1 MKEGTVKMVQLKE
14 GGKVYTRTVGEGF
27 PILLLHGGPGANHIC
42 FEIFEKYIDLKK
54 FSLIYYDQLG
64 SSHSDKITDESL
76 LTFTR
81 FVDEVEQVRAALGL
95 ERFILLGHSWGG
107 MLCID
112 YALKYEKEG
121 HLAGLVISNMVD
133 SGKHYLEYLDHVRKI
148 NLTPEEYDYMTE
160 IEAAGK
166 ESDAHYQELVEKLNC
181 ACLCRLEVQPDFLS
195 LPNVPD
201 KKVYHHFQG
210 DNEFVVTGD
219 MLYWDRSADM
229 GDIHTRTLCIG
240 ARYDTMNP
248 DIMLKMGEE
257 LRDGYTYICPDGSH
271 LCFWDDSEHY
281 FQALNEFIG
290 TLDQ

>member
-1 MKEGTVKMVQLKE
+1 MIIKAGGISDERRNSKDGTAQ
-14 GGKVYTRTVGEGF
+14 GRGKVYTRTVGEGF

-181 ACLCRLEVQPDFLS
+181 ACLCRLEVSRLYRFLMCWI
-195 LPNVPD
+195 
-201 KKVYHHFQG
+201 KVYHHFQG
-210 DNEFVVTGD
+210 DNEFVR
-219 MLYWDRSADM
+219 DRR
-229 GDIHTRTLCIG
+229 H
-240 ARYDTMNP
+240 
-248 DIMLKMGEE
+248 
-257 LRDGYTYICPDGSH
+257 
-271 LCFWDDSEHY
+271 
-281 FQALNEFIG
+281 ALLG
-290 TLDQ
+290 QKR

>member
-1 MKEGTVKMVQLKE
+1 MCIRDSSYIAGIWFRLGRPGDNKHGILKE
-14 GGKVYTRTVGEGF
+14 IHVHIAVYSRYPSPVRVLETEMCIRDRVYTRTVGEGF

-166 ESDAHYQELVEKLNC
+166 ESDAHYQELV
-181 ACLCRLEVQPDFLS
+181 LS
-195 LPNVPD
+195 L
-201 KKVYHHFQG
+201 
-210 DNEFVVTGD
+210 
-219 MLYWDRSADM
+219 
-229 GDIHTRTLCIG
+229 IHI
-240 ARYDTMNP
+240 
-248 DIMLKMGEE
+248 
-257 LRDGYTYICPDGSH
+257 
-271 LCFWDDSEHY
+271 
-281 FQALNEFIG
+281 
-290 TLDQ
+290 